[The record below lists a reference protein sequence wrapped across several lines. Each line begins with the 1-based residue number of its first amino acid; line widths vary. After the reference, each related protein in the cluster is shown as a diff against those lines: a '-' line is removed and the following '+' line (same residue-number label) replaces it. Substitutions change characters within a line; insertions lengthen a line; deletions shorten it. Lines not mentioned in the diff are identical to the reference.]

1 MGEDDQLMRQAAQ
14 GDKQAFETLVLKY
27 REHAV
32 RFAVRF
38 TADRYDAEDI
48 VQECFAKLYVR
59 RNHWREG
66 ASLKTYLYAMIRNQC
81 TDLSRTR
88 REWSELCEEE
98 LLLYSREGLPEAS
111 VLAKEDFSRLKSAFM
126 ALPPDYR
133 TVLYLFAFEQMPY
146 GEIAKIMGKSAAQ
159 IKITMYRA
167 RKALKKKLLGGEER

>member
-88 REWSELCEEE
+88 RE
-98 LLLYSREGLPEAS
+98 
-111 VLAKEDFSRLKSAFM
+111 
-126 ALPPDYR
+126 
-133 TVLYLFAFEQMPY
+133 
-146 GEIAKIMGKSAAQ
+146 
-159 IKITMYRA
+159 
-167 RKALKKKLLGGEER
+167 